1 MIAMFD
7 IVRISAE
14 TSKFGFQEL
23 FLEKEMQKD
32 ILLCENLA
40 QAAQQR
46 NKKTLVMVKELDFDL
61 GSLKLLAEK
70 KKACLL
76 FDLSKIINSH
86 GLRRSIEMAKMR
98 TCLRYCNK
106 FGVFYT
112 FASFAGDESSIRSP
126 RELIAICGLVGV
138 NIGQAKFALK
148 MIGQYLLQQN
158 DRA

>member
-1 MIAMFD
+1 MFD
-7 IVRISAE
+7 IVRINAE
-14 TSKFGFQEL
+14 PSKFGFQKL
-23 FLEKEMQKD
+23 FIEKEVQKN

-40 QAAQQR
+40 QAAQNR
-46 NKKTLVMVKELDFDL
+46 NKKTLVIVRELDFDL

-106 FGVFYT
+106 FGVF
-112 FASFAGDESSIRSP
+112 
-126 RELIAICGLVGV
+126 
-138 NIGQAKFALK
+138 
-148 MIGQYLLQQN
+148 
-158 DRA
+158 